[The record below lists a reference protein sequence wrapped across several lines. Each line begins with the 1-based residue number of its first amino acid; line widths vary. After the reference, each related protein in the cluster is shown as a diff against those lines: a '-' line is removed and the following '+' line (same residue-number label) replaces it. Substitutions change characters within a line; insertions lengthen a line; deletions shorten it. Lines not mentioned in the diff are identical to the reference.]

1 MNWLD
6 VLLLLP
12 LLVGLIRGLMRG
24 LISEVIAIAAII
36 LGIVGAN
43 VFGKPFATW
52 ILTQFG
58 WPEAVC
64 SIVSYVLLFLA
75 ITIAL
80 SLIGQGLTRLIKAI
94 RLGWLN
100 RILGGLFGMCKYGL
114 IVLFIVFIL
123 DKTNEAFHWF
133 EKAQVFKSSVVYP
146 QMIRLERSIVFYAN
160 ETAQP

>member
-24 LISEVIAIAAII
+24 LISEVIAIAAVI

-43 VFGKPFATW
+43 IFGAPFTTW

-64 SIVSYVLLFLA
+64 SIVSYVLLFLG

-80 SLIGQGLTRLIKAI
+80 SLIGQGLTRLIKVI

-100 RILGGLFGMCKYGL
+100 RILGGLFGICKYGL
-114 IVLFIVFIL
+114 VVLFIVFIL
-123 DKTNEAFHWF
+123 DKTNESFHWF
-133 EKAQVFKSSVVYP
+133 ENAQVFKSSVVYP
-146 QMIRLERSIVFYAN
+146 EMIRLERSIVFYAN
-160 ETAQP
+160 ETAHP